1 MKHILLRAMQWL
13 TNVLTIPSPSV
24 SDGRCWAAHA
34 CHACHVFTPWP
45 TRPCRETS
53 GIYLKEGYTLFCT
66 QYNLILQASVCV
78 SEECT
83 LRGEVADLLAPVI
96 QTMALQQQQQL
107 MPASLGPGHAQAVAR
122 AGTLKT
128 STYFWMMR
136 RERKND
142 FFTILPVLLPCSDL
156 RSECDQM
163 CFMFPKNIFVQ
174 VNYDQCKQPLHPDRD
189 QHIKLIGFC
198 STSVNN
204 IIMTN
209 KYCAENLSFF
219 HDSRL
224 HLCSLWK

>member
-1 MKHILLRAMQWL
+1 MINQRPNYPQSQCLRWA
-13 TNVLTIPSPSV
+13 
-24 SDGRCWAAHA
+24 DGRCWAAHV

-122 AGTLKT
+122 AGTLKPP
-128 STYFWMMR
+128 TYCWMMR

-142 FFTILPVLLPCSDL
+142 FFYH
-156 RSECDQM
+156 
-163 CFMFPKNIFVQ
+163 FA
-174 VNYDQCKQPLHPDRD
+174 
-189 QHIKLIGFC
+189 GF
-198 STSVNN
+198 TAV
-204 IIMTN
+204 
-209 KYCAENLSFF
+209 F
-219 HDSRL
+219 
-224 HLCSLWK
+224 